1 VITEQN
7 KTKWITAKKKR
18 TNIIPKLTARL
29 TVSEPIDHLKLQAC
43 TTSKRNNHQSLVSH
57 SPNDKLTIL
66 LFTCI
71 TNRIYGHVTTEL
83 RSRPSYTHTL
93 FAVQSELYD
102 FHPVIILLTLVFFF
116 CVVTQNCPFMAHS
129 PQSWRLIS
137 GWLHNSALILS
148 LFTGDHRRGMD
159 W

>member
-1 VITEQN
+1 MITEQN

-116 CVVTQNCPFMAHS
+116 LCCHSKLSFHGAFATVLEAYQWLASQLSPHTVT
-129 PQSWRLIS
+129 IY
-137 GWLHNSALILS
+137 G
-148 LFTGDHRRGMD
+148 
-159 W
+159 